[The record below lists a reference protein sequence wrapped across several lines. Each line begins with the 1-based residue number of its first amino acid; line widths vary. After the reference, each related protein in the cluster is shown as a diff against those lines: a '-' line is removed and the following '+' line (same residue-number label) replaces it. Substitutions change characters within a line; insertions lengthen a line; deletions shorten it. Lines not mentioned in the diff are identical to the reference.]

1 MTEMAVE
8 KLLPKEPGKRLEVV
22 DAATPG
28 LTLRVSGPRNKTWN
42 VLYRVAA
49 TGGPGKRSEQVRG
62 PLKRLS
68 IGPWP
73 VINLK
78 AARDRAREVMEQADR
93 GIDPAVAREEQAVRR
108 AAGSFDAV
116 FERFVELHVKQNTK
130 EGRFARDRAAA
141 LAKAAAAGDAVAAR
155 ALADDNAVPAAEPA
169 ARTPRGKLKGPKAK
183 LGRVAAER
191 IIADHA
197 LPAWSGRQIES
208 ITRAEV
214 HELLDDVI
222 TKRGNAMARELR
234 KALTS
239 LFNWA
244 ADRGHIPA
252 SPLAGMRRPELA
264 YTPRERVLSM
274 DELNRVWAAAGEAAY
289 PFGDMVRLIMLTG
302 QRRSEIAEMER
313 GWIDAD
319 QRAVEIPA
327 ARYKTKRAH
336 VFPLSAPAWA
346 MVKAL
351 PNWNGGDCMFSTTG
365 GKRPVSGFSKAKLRL
380 DELIAKRAAK
390 EGLPPMEP
398 WTVHDIRRSVATH
411 MARMGTPQEHIERV
425 LGHVVQGVAV
435 TYNRYSYLD
444 EKRAALEAWGKLW
457 N

>member
-1 MTEMAVE
+1 MPMRLTEMAVE

-49 TGGPGKRSEQVRG
+49 TGGAGKRSENVRG
-62 PLKRLS
+62 KLQRLS
-68 IGPWP
+68 IGQWP

-78 AARDRAREVMEQADR
+78 AARERAREVMDQADR
-93 GIDPAVAREEQAVRR
+93 GIDPAAAREAEAARR
-108 AAGSFDAV
+108 NAGTFEAV

-141 LAKAAAAGDAVAAR
+141 MERAKAGGV
-155 ALADDNAVPAAEPA
+155 EPL
-169 ARTPRGKLKGPKAK
+169 RGPNSK

-191 IIADHA
+191 IIAENA
-197 LPAWSGRQIES
+197 LPVWRGRLIET

-222 TKRGNAMARELR
+222 TKRSNAMARELR

-244 ADRGHIPA
+244 ADRGHVPA

-264 YTPRERVLSM
+264 YTARERVLSM
-274 DELNRVWAAAGEAAY
+274 DELSRVWAAAGEAAY

-313 GWIDAD
+313 IWIDAE

-327 ARYKTKRAH
+327 TRYKTKRAH
-336 VFPLSAPAWA
+336 VFPLSEPAWKL
-346 MVKAL
+346 VKAL
-351 PNWNGGDCMFSTTG
+351 PKWNGGDCMFSTTS

-411 MARMGTPQEHIERV
+411 MARTATPQEHIERV
-425 LGHVVQGVAV
+425 LGHVVQGVAG

-444 EKRAALEAWGKLW
+444 EKRAALDAWGKLW
-457 N
+457 S

>member
-1 MTEMAVE
+1 MPMRLTEMAVE
-8 KLLPKEPGKRLEVV
+8 KLLPLEAGKRREVI

-28 LTLRVSGPRNKTWN
+28 LMLRISGPRNKTWTA
-42 VLYRVAA
+42 LYRVAGK
-49 TGGPGKRSEQVRG
+49 GGAGKRKEVTRG
-62 PLKRLS
+62 TLKKIAL
-68 IGPWP
+68 GAWP
-73 VINLK
+73 DVSLK

-93 GIDPAVAREEQAVRR
+93 GIDPAAAREELAARR
-108 AAGSFDAV
+108 NAGAFEAV

-141 LAKAAAAGDAVAAR
+141 MERAKA
-155 ALADDNAVPAAEPA
+155 
-169 ARTPRGKLKGPKAK
+169 GKGETLPGPNGK

-197 LPAWSGRQIES
+197 LPVWRGRAVDT

-244 ADRGHIPA
+244 ADRGHLPA

-264 YTPRERVLSM
+264 YTARERVLSM
-274 DELNRVWAAAGEAAY
+274 DELHRVWAAAREAAY

-313 GWIDAD
+313 GWIDAE

-327 ARYKTKRAH
+327 ARHKTKRVH
-336 VFPLSAPAWA
+336 VFPLSAPALA
-346 MVKAL
+346 LVNAL
-351 PNWNGGDCMFSTTG
+351 PKWNGGACMFSTTS

-390 EGLPPMEP
+390 EGLPAMEP

-411 MARMGTPQEHIERV
+411 MARTGTPQEHIERV
-425 LGHVVQGVAV
+425 LGHVVQGVAG

-457 N
+457 KA

>member
-1 MTEMAVE
+1 MPMRLTELAVE

-49 TGGPGKRSEQVRG
+49 SGGVGKRNELVRG
-62 PLKRLS
+62 KLQRLS
-68 IGPWP
+68 IGQWP
-73 VINLK
+73 LTNLK
-78 AARDRAREVMEQADR
+78 AARERAREVMEQADR
-93 GIDPAVAREEQAVRR
+93 GIDPAVAREEQTSRR
-108 AAGSFDAV
+108 NAGAFETV
-116 FERFVELHVKQNTK
+116 FERFVDLHVKQNTK
-130 EGRFARDRAAA
+130 EGRFARDRAEAIER
-141 LAKAAAAGDAVAAR
+141 AKA
-155 ALADDNAVPAAEPA
+155 
-169 ARTPRGKLKGPKAK
+169 GKVESLHGPNGK

-191 IIADHA
+191 IIADNA
-197 LPAWSGRQIES
+197 MPVWRGRMIET

-222 TKRGNAMARELR
+222 TTRGNAMARELR

-244 ADRGHIPA
+244 ADRGHVPA

-264 YTPRERVLSM
+264 YTARERVLSM
-274 DELNRVWAAAGEAAY
+274 DELNRVWTAAGEAAY
-289 PFGDMVRLIMLTG
+289 PFGDMLRLIVLTG
-302 QRRSEIAEMER
+302 QRRSEIAELER
-313 GWIDAD
+313 GWIDAE

-336 VFPLSAPAWA
+336 VFPLSAPALA
-346 MVKAL
+346 LVEAL
-351 PNWNGGDCMFSTTG
+351 PKWNSGDCLFSTTG

-380 DELIAKRAAK
+380 DELIAKRGGQ
-390 EGLPPMEP
+390 EGLVLMEP

-411 MARMGTPQEHIERV
+411 MARTGTPQEHIERV
-425 LGHVVQGVAV
+425 LGHVVAGVAG

-444 EKRAALEAWGKLW
+444 EKRAALEAWGRLW
-457 N
+457 M

>member
-1 MTEMAVE
+1 
-8 KLLPKEPGKRLEVV
+8 
-22 DAATPG
+22 
-28 LTLRVSGPRNKTWN
+28 
-42 VLYRVAA
+42 
-49 TGGPGKRSEQVRG
+49 
-62 PLKRLS
+62 
-68 IGPWP
+68 
-73 VINLK
+73 
-78 AARDRAREVMEQADR
+78 
-93 GIDPAVAREEQAVRR
+93 
-108 AAGSFDAV
+108 V

-141 LAKAAAAGDAVAAR
+141 MERAKAGK
-155 ALADDNAVPAAEPA
+155 AEPL
-169 ARTPRGKLKGPKAK
+169 RGPNSK

-191 IIADHA
+191 IIADNV
-197 LPAWSGRQIES
+197 LPVWRGRLIES
-208 ITRAEV
+208 VTRAEV

-244 ADRGHIPA
+244 ADRGHVPA

-264 YTPRERVLSM
+264 YTARERVLSM
-274 DELNRVWAAAGEAAY
+274 DELTRVWAAAGEAAY

-313 GWIDAD
+313 RWIDAER
-319 QRAVEIPA
+319 QAVEIPA

-336 VFPLSAPAWA
+336 VFPLSAPAWKL
-346 MVKAL
+346 VKAL
-351 PNWNGGDCMFSTTG
+351 PNWNGGDCVFSTTG
-365 GKRPVSGFSKAKLRL
+365 GKRPVSGFSKAKQRL
-380 DELIAKRAAK
+380 DELIAKRGAK
-390 EGLPPMEP
+390 EGLPQMEP

-425 LGHVVQGVAV
+425 LGHVVQGVAG
-435 TYNRYSYLD
+435 TYNRYSYMD

-457 N
+457 KA